1 MTTADKLWPLF
12 YSGLQQLKQLVPQPS
27 VPASAAAMPAIL
39 QQSVQLSILF
49 NELAAQHPASIV
61 AQLNLTPRQLSPHL
75 AKAVKMLA
83 LSMILGRSYGWQNQR
98 IERLLQAGLVTTA
111 CGDDSV
117 TTLQASLIAAKALQ
131 QHDKQQP
138 LLALLIGACN
148 SSRYPGWLLHP
159 DGPLLAQI
167 SLLAEQMLPAT
178 GSQPGLAQLLSNYQS
193 SQADVTSPTWC
204 CLLQQLAEVKALPGR
219 FARAKQAADSS
230 ADYWFISGI
239 VWQSGQNEALQ
250 VYVRQFDPASKT
262 LGHEVQ
268 QLALAELTLL
278 NPQFFRDINW
288 LAALEPDPSL
298 LPLVPDYTLQSC
310 FKQSLF
316 DQLSQLSISKQVQ
329 MLESRPLLSQYLQHA
344 AAGISRQQLP
354 VNRLRHAISMLG
366 QNALQDWV
374 AQAEL
379 YQFCLWQG
387 HPHQAWLEQLQHCL
401 AQALRLLSSAMP
413 EPLEA
418 GTAGVIARCVSAS
431 LWQQPALSVIALA
444 RQVRGQ
450 LLLGVYIQQH
460 IWQAKDYPQHA
471 QQLLEHYQQPD
482 WALAMQDW
490 HSRQAT
496 PLVLLLR
503 LSWQLALAVFL
514 ADEGSSQRFAAL
526 LPTAAGRLNLA
537 PHPATYWQQQSIST
551 SHCYYPLPEM

>member
-1 MTTADKLWPLF
+1 MTTADKQWPLF
-12 YSGLQQLKQLVPQPS
+12 YSGLQQLKQLVPKPS
-27 VPASAAAMPAIL
+27 VPASATAMPAIL
-39 QQSVQLSILF
+39 QQSAQLSVLF
-49 NELAAQHPASIV
+49 NELAAQHPASII
-61 AQLNLTPRQLSPHL
+61 AQLNLTPRQLSPDL
-75 AKAVKMLA
+75 AKAVKMLV
-83 LSMILGRSYGWQNQR
+83 LSLILGRCCGWQNQR
-98 IERLLQAGLVTTA
+98 TERFLQAGLVTAA
-111 CGDDSV
+111 CSDTSV
-117 TTLQASLIAAKALQ
+117 TTLQAILTAAKALQ

-148 SSRYPGWLLHP
+148 SQRHPPWLLHP
-159 DGPLLAQI
+159 DGPLLARLSQ
-167 SLLAEQMLPAT
+167 LADQMLPAT
-178 GSQPGLAQLLSNYQS
+178 GSQPGLAQLLSNDQNQ
-193 SQADVTSPTWC
+193 QADMIPPTWC
-204 CLLQQLAEVKALPGR
+204 RLLQQLAEIKALPGR
-219 FARAKQAADSS
+219 FAKATQAADSS
-230 ADYWFISGI
+230 AAYWFISGI
-239 VWQSGQNEALQ
+239 VWQSEALQ

-262 LGHEVQ
+262 LGNEVQ
-268 QLALAELTLL
+268 QRALAELTLL

-298 LPLVPDYTLQSC
+298 LPQTPDCTLQHC

-316 DQLSQLSISKQVQ
+316 DQLNQLSISKQVQ

-366 QNALQDWV
+366 QDALQDWV

-387 HPHQAWLEQLQHCL
+387 HPHHAWLEQLQHCL

-418 GTAGVIARCVSAS
+418 GTAGLIARCVSAS
-431 LWQQPALSVIALA
+431 LWQQPALSAPALA

-450 LLLGVYIQQH
+450 QLLGVYIQQH

-514 ADEGSSQRFAAL
+514 ADDASNQRFTVL
-526 LPTAAGRLNLA
+526 LATAAGRLNLA
-537 PHPATYWQQQSIST
+537 PQPATYWQQQLIST
-551 SHCYYPLPEM
+551 SQCYYPLPEM